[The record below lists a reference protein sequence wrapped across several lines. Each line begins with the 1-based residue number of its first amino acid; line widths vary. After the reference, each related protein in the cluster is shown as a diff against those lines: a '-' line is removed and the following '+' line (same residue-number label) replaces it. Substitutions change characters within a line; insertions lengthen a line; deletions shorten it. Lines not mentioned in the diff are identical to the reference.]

1 VSCRWVI
8 VIVHS
13 GEGVT
18 MGMSNEQFDAYKT
31 RILRDLERAEEELK
45 DAPVKS
51 KSLQQLIEDLRAEL
65 KKP

>member
-1 VSCRWVI
+1 
-8 VIVHS
+8 
-13 GEGVT
+13 